1 MADQQQLDH
10 NEGFI
15 ATPEDDQDTAAH
27 HDDQEAGR
35 QIAAQMAKLALDSES
50 LELDGEVSVLS
61 DAKSSAGV
69 ADGAK
74 DTSDPSRM
82 NKKDIACRYAHAQ
95 LLRTYH
101 HQCHPSWCRS
111 STNIGKPAVRAVM

>member
-1 MADQQQLDH
+1 MADQQQLDQS
-10 NEGFI
+10 EGFI

-27 HDDQEAGR
+27 RDDQDAAAGR
-35 QIAAQMAKLALDSES
+35 LIAAQMAKLALDSES
-50 LELDGEVSVLS
+50 LELDDESSVLS

-74 DTSDPSRM
+74 DASDPSRM
-82 NKKDIACRYAHAQ
+82 NKKDIACRYTSAQ

-101 HQCHPSWCRS
+101 LPPVMVPS
-111 STNIGKPAVRAVM
+111 STNGKPAVGAVM